1 MKTLMGLAGLTMA
14 GFMLLSCNTEVKEA
28 NYQIIPLPQEI
39 SVMDQAAPFILSNG
53 TKIMYPEGNEKM
65 QKNAEFL
72 ASYIKDLTGKSLAV
86 QAGTDGKGIILQL
99 VGNAENPEGY
109 QLKVTSD
116 QVVISGPTEAGVF
129 YGIQTLRKSI
139 PVAQGVD
146 IALPAVE
153 INDYPRFSYRGAM
166 LDVSRHFFPVDS
178 VKRFIDMLAL
188 HNINRFHWH
197 LTEGL
202 GWRVEIKQYTLL
214 TQKGAY
220 AAVGEEQQGFYS
232 QEEIKSLV
240 DYAAARNITIVP
252 EIDMPGHAE
261 AALHSYPELGCFNR
275 PVEIPKLGFTPN
287 IFCAGKEHTLQ
298 FLKNVLDEIC
308 TLFPSPYIH
317 LGGDEAPKDNW
328 NKCPDCQKRIA
339 DLGLKD
345 SHDLQLWFSAQM
357 AEYLKSKGKM
367 AVFWGDVVY
376 NDGYPLPDNIVIQWW
391 NYRGHKDLA
400 LRNALRHHYPVIC
413 STNYYTYLNFPLTPW
428 KGYEQARTFDLK
440 DVYMDNPSY
449 KATQESNP
457 LIRGMGCALWTDD
470 GVKEYMIDRRLF
482 PRILAL
488 AEQMWHNG
496 PLTDFDTFYQRILH
510 KKEWFE
516 NRGYGFGPALT
527 EETDN
532 NYKWE

>member
-1 MKTLMGLAGLTMA
+1 MKYLILILLSLCSYSIDLSGQIIMPTPGKIERADGRLRLQGKIRMYAEESPGSFIRLFYEKLVPESAVEWCKEEVNSHISWKKDVTLPTEGYRIRVTPERIIVEAADDA
-14 GFMLLSCNTEVKEA
+14 GFIYAIQSLRQWNTGEERGL
-28 NYQIIPLPQEI
+28 IFPC
-39 SVMDQAAPFILSNG
+39 
-53 TKIMYPEGNEKM
+53 
-65 QKNAEFL
+65 
-72 ASYIKDLTGKSLAV
+72 
-86 QAGTDGKGIILQL
+86 
-99 VGNAENPEGY
+99 
-109 QLKVTSD
+109 
-116 QVVISGPTEAGVF
+116 
-129 YGIQTLRKSI
+129 
-139 PVAQGVD
+139 
-146 IALPAVE
+146 VE
-153 INDYPRFSYRGAM
+153 ITDFPRVKWRSFM
-166 LDVSRHFFPVDS
+166 LDSGRQYQKVSTI
-178 VKRFIDMLAL
+178 KKYIDMASMLKM
-188 HNINRFHWH
+188 NYFHWH

-202 GWRVEIKQYTLL
+202 GWRVEIKQYPLL

-232 QEEIKSLV
+232 QEEIKALV

-287 IFCAGKEHTLQ
+287 IFCAGKENTLQ

-308 TLFPSPYIH
+308 TLFPSSYIH

-339 DLGLKD
+339 DLGLKN

-357 AEYLKSKGKM
+357 AEHLKSKGKK
-367 AVFWGDVVY
+367 AIFWGDVVY

-440 DVYMDNPSY
+440 DVYMNNPSY

-496 PLTDFDTFYQRILH
+496 PLMDFDAFYQRILH
-510 KKEWFE
+510 KKKWFE

-527 EETDN
+527 EEIDN

>member
-1 MKTLMGLAGLTMA
+1 MKLLLTTLAIVYLSLFMSLQAQEQVRVIPYPAEVTMQA
-14 GFMLLSCNTEVKEA
+14 ETCKLKSGQKIHYLDASLYKEA
-28 NYQIIPLPQEI
+28 AFLEKKLADLNYKMKVIP
-39 SVMDQAAPFILSNG
+39 SKKAA
-53 TKIMYPEGNEKM
+53 
-65 QKNAEFL
+65 
-72 ASYIKDLTGKSLAV
+72 
-86 QAGTDGKGIILQL
+86 KGINLSLNNRLQ
-99 VGNAENPEGY
+99 NKEGY
-109 QLKVTSD
+109 QLIIAPK
-116 QVVISGPTEAGVF
+116 QVLIKGGSPAGVF
-129 YGIQTLRKSI
+129 YGIQTLLQQLTNGDLRCGTI
-139 PVAQGVD
+139 EDA
-146 IALPAVE
+146 
-153 INDYPRFSYRGAM
+153 PRYEWRGYM
-166 LDVSRHFFPVDS
+166 LDEARHFS
-178 VKRFIDMLAL
+178 GEKRVKQILDLMAYYKM
-188 HNINRFHWH
+188 NRFHWH
-197 LTEGL
+197 LTDAQ
-202 GWRVEIKQYTLL
+202 GWRIEIKQYPKLATIGGEGCHSDPDTPAQYY
-214 TQKGAY
+214 TQEQIRDIIAY
-220 AAVGEEQQGFYS
+220 AKERHI
-232 QEEIKSLV
+232 EI
-240 DYAAARNITIVP
+240 IP

-287 IFCAGKEHTLQ
+287 IFCAGKENTLQ

-308 TLFPSPYIH
+308 TLFPSSYIH

-339 DLGLKD
+339 NLGLKN

-357 AEYLKSKGKM
+357 AEYLKSKGKK
-367 AVFWGDVVY
+367 AIFWGDVVY

-440 DVYMDNPSY
+440 DVYMNNPSY

-496 PLTDFDTFYQRILH
+496 PLMDFDAFYQRILH
-510 KKEWFE
+510 KKKWFE

>member
-1 MKTLMGLAGLTMA
+1 MINKSSIIFLILLFCCALTCQ
-14 GFMLLSCNTEVKEA
+14 GQV
-28 NYQIIPLPQEI
+28 IIPSPQQI
-39 SVMDQAAPFILSNG
+39 TL
-53 TKIMYPEGNEKM
+53 TKGC
-65 QKNAEFL
+65 F
-72 ASYIKDLTGKSLAV
+72 SIKDKGVTVYAEDSTATYLSLLIDEVVPHIQMCDAKEKADLCFV
-86 QAGTDGKGIILQL
+86 RNPACP
-99 VGNAENPEGY
+99 PEGY
-109 QLKVTSD
+109 TLHITPDNIK
-116 QVVISGPTEAGVF
+116 IEAADNAGFTYSV
-129 YGIQTLRKSI
+129 QTLRQWVQTGPDGETLFQCVGI
-139 PVAQGVD
+139 VD
-146 IALPAVE
+146 A
-153 INDYPRFSYRGAM
+153 PRIKWRSFM
-166 LDVSRHFFPVDS
+166 LDSGRQYQS
-178 VKRFIDMLAL
+178 TATIKKYIDMASLL
-188 HNINRFHWH
+188 KMNYFHWH

-202 GWRVEIKQYTLL
+202 GWRVEIKQYSLL

-232 QEEIKSLV
+232 QEEIKALV

-287 IFCAGKEHTLQ
+287 IFCAGKENTLQ

-339 DLGLKD
+339 DLGLKN

-357 AEYLKSKGKM
+357 AEYLKSKGKK
-367 AVFWGDVVY
+367 AIFWGDVVY

-400 LRNALRHHYPVIC
+400 LRNALRHHYLVIC

>member
-1 MKTLMGLAGLTMA
+1 MINKSSIIFLILLFCRALTCQ
-14 GFMLLSCNTEVKEA
+14 GQV
-28 NYQIIPLPQEI
+28 IIPSPQQI
-39 SVMDQAAPFILSNG
+39 TL
-53 TKIMYPEGNEKM
+53 TKGC
-65 QKNAEFL
+65 F
-72 ASYIKDLTGKSLAV
+72 SIKDKGVTVYAEDSTATYLSLLIDEVVPHIQMCDAKEKADLCFV
-86 QAGTDGKGIILQL
+86 RNPACP
-99 VGNAENPEGY
+99 PEGY
-109 QLKVTSD
+109 TLHITPDNIK
-116 QVVISGPTEAGVF
+116 IEAADNAGFTYSV
-129 YGIQTLRKSI
+129 QTLRQWVQTGPDGEI
-139 PVAQGVD
+139 LFQCVD
-146 IALPAVE
+146 IVDA
-153 INDYPRFSYRGAM
+153 PRIKWRSFM
-166 LDVSRHFFPVDS
+166 LDSGRQYQSPATI
-178 VKRFIDMLAL
+178 KKYIDMTSLL
-188 HNINRFHWH
+188 KMNYFHWH

-202 GWRVEIKQYTLL
+202 GWRVEIKQYPLL

-232 QEEIKSLV
+232 QEEIKALV

-287 IFCAGKEHTLQ
+287 IFCAGKENTLQ

-308 TLFPSPYIH
+308 TLFPSSYIH

-339 DLGLKD
+339 DLGQKN

-357 AEYLKSKGKM
+357 AEHLKSKGKK
-367 AVFWGDVVY
+367 AIFWGDVVY

-440 DVYMDNPSY
+440 DVYMNNPSY

-496 PLTDFDTFYQRILH
+496 PLMDFDTFYQRILH
-510 KKEWFE
+510 KKKWFE

>member
-1 MKTLMGLAGLTMA
+1 MAQLYA
-14 GFMLLSCNTEVKEA
+14 GFRTPVSESVYDQEIYRHGFDAEDELLSLASDRRTWLAHRNKT
-28 NYQIIPLPQEI
+28 I
-39 SVMDQAAPFILSNG
+39 SVA
-53 TKIMYPEGNEKM
+53 
-65 QKNAEFL
+65 
-72 ASYIKDLTGKSLAV
+72 
-86 QAGTDGKGIILQL
+86 
-99 VGNAENPEGY
+99 
-109 QLKVTSD
+109 
-116 QVVISGPTEAGVF
+116 
-129 YGIQTLRKSI
+129 
-139 PVAQGVD
+139 
-146 IALPAVE
+146 
-153 INDYPRFSYRGAM
+153 
-166 LDVSRHFFPVDS
+166 DS
-178 VKRFIDMLAL
+178 
-188 HNINRFHWH
+188 
-197 LTEGL
+197 
-202 GWRVEIKQYTLL
+202 
-214 TQKGAY
+214 KGAY

-232 QEEIKSLV
+232 QEEIKALV

-328 NKCPDCQKRIA
+328 NKCPDCQKRIT
-339 DLGLKD
+339 DLGLKN

-357 AEYLKSKGKM
+357 AEHLKSKGKK
-367 AVFWGDVVY
+367 AIFWGDVVY

-457 LIRGMGCALWTDD
+457 LIQGMGGALWTDD

>member
-1 MKTLMGLAGLTMA
+1 MINKSSIIFLILLFCRALTCQGQVIIPSPQQIILTKGCFSIKDKGVTVYAEDSTATYLSLLIDEVVPHIQMCDAKEKADLCFVRNPACPPESYTLHITPDNIKIEAADNA
-14 GFMLLSCNTEVKEA
+14 GFT
-28 NYQIIPLPQEI
+28 Y
-39 SVMDQAAPFILSNG
+39 SV
-53 TKIMYPEGNEKM
+53 
-65 QKNAEFL
+65 
-72 ASYIKDLTGKSLAV
+72 
-86 QAGTDGKGIILQL
+86 
-99 VGNAENPEGY
+99 
-109 QLKVTSD
+109 
-116 QVVISGPTEAGVF
+116 
-129 YGIQTLRKSI
+129 QTLRQWVQTGPDGEI
-139 PVAQGVD
+139 LFQCVD
-146 IALPAVE
+146 IVDA
-153 INDYPRFSYRGAM
+153 PRIKWRSFM
-166 LDVSRHFFPVDS
+166 LDSGRQYQSPATI
-178 VKRFIDMLAL
+178 KKYIDMASLL
-188 HNINRFHWH
+188 KMNYFHWH

-202 GWRVEIKQYTLL
+202 WLACRNQTISVL

-232 QEEIKSLV
+232 QEEIKALV
-240 DYAAARNITIVP
+240 DYASARNITIVP

-287 IFCAGKEHTLQ
+287 IFCAGKENTLQ

-308 TLFPSPYIH
+308 TLFPSSYIH

-339 DLGLKD
+339 DLGLKN

-357 AEYLKSKGKM
+357 AEYLKSKGKK
-367 AVFWGDVVY
+367 AIFWGDVVY
-376 NDGYPLPDNIVIQWW
+376 NDGYPLPNNIVIQWW

-440 DVYMDNPSY
+440 DVYMNNPSY

-496 PLTDFDTFYQRILH
+496 PLMDFDAFYQRILH
-510 KKEWFE
+510 KKKWFE

>member
-1 MKTLMGLAGLTMA
+1 M
-14 GFMLLSCNTEVKEA
+14 
-28 NYQIIPLPQEI
+28 
-39 SVMDQAAPFILSNG
+39 
-53 TKIMYPEGNEKM
+53 
-65 QKNAEFL
+65 
-72 ASYIKDLTGKSLAV
+72 
-86 QAGTDGKGIILQL
+86 
-99 VGNAENPEGY
+99 
-109 QLKVTSD
+109 
-116 QVVISGPTEAGVF
+116 
-129 YGIQTLRKSI
+129 
-139 PVAQGVD
+139 
-146 IALPAVE
+146 
-153 INDYPRFSYRGAM
+153 
-166 LDVSRHFFPVDS
+166 
-178 VKRFIDMLAL
+178 
-188 HNINRFHWH
+188 
-197 LTEGL
+197 
-202 GWRVEIKQYTLL
+202 L

-232 QEEIKSLV
+232 QEEIKALV
-240 DYAAARNITIVP
+240 NYAAARNITIVP

-287 IFCAGKEHTLQ
+287 IFCAGKENTLQ

-308 TLFPSPYIH
+308 TLFPSSYIH

-339 DLGLKD
+339 NLGLKN

-357 AEYLKSKGKM
+357 AEYLKSKGKK
-367 AVFWGDVVY
+367 AIFWGDVVY

-440 DVYMDNPSY
+440 DVYMNNPSY

-496 PLTDFDTFYQRILH
+496 PLMDFDAFYQRILH
-510 KKEWFE
+510 KKKWFE